1 MGKPRLFSGKSLL
14 VYIVVGYLFYYL
26 YSYRLNDPL
35 PVSSKIPET
44 ELYTLNGER
53 FYLNDYRNYKF
64 LIFFDKN
71 SIYAPYYLKV
81 IPDIKL
87 ISDALNID
95 IFVLLKKPTDSES
108 VKEIILRQKYKSLE
122 NITFLANIKVVSR
135 LYGVRSWPHLYLV
148 DAENRIVYQAKL
160 PSVSKIDEVLRRF

>member
-44 ELYTLNGER
+44 ELYTLSGEK
-53 FYLNDYRNYKF
+53 FYLNDYKNYKF

-95 IFVLLKKPTDSES
+95 IFVLLKKPTDPEGI
-108 VKEIILRQKYKSLE
+108 KEIILRQKYKSLE

-160 PSVSKIDEVLRRF
+160 PSVNKIDEVLKRF